1 MNCFGIQ
8 IRSIM
13 LSPAF
18 DGRDTTESISLMPFS
33 TVFEGKLA
41 MNGSISS
48 FSRVI
53 SNIDEVLAF
62 VFQIW
67 LTKISLTM
75 LILVQIVGPE
85 PFLPSSESDTQ
96 SFFVTLG

>member
-1 MNCFGIQ
+1 M
-8 IRSIM
+8 RSRIV
-13 LSPAF
+13 SPA
-18 DGRDTTESISLMPFS
+18 DEGRDTTESRDSRGS
-33 TVFEGKLA
+33 TVFEA

-75 LILVQIVGPE
+75 LILVQIVG
-85 PFLPSSESDTQ
+85 S
-96 SFFVTLG
+96 